1 MGKGL
6 RVCIIHVVMYC
17 CSLIFCGAAGA
28 KRSRD
33 PFNKPAQEQV
43 VKRKYVNKKHLS
55 IEGIVCRGEH
65 YSALLRRGPD
75 VEVVSPGDCVWDLH
89 IIDVQ
94 QCEVVIKK
102 AQRVFTL
109 KIE

>member
-1 MGKGL
+1 MGEGF
-6 RVCIIHVVMYC
+6 RVCIVHVIMYC
-17 CSLIFCGAAGA
+17 CSLFLCSATVG

-33 PFNKPAQEQV
+33 PFNKPAQEQGA
-43 VKRKYVNKKHLS
+43 KKTYVNKKQLS
-55 IEGIVCRGEH
+55 IEGIVCEGKC
-65 YSALLRRGPD
+65 YSALLRRGHE
-75 VEVVSPGDCVWDLH
+75 VEVVSSGDCVWDLH
-89 IIDVQ
+89 ILDVQ